1 MAALSSLALSFVEAN
16 DNKSLVITDITGID
30 GSTDWETSDIHIAD
44 VDGSTYTLQLDI
56 SITTSDGTVV
66 TYTPIDLEDEF
77 GDFATA
83 DNLVFTIDCSLLKV
97 DGTAIGSS
105 TDELPDGIWE
115 VKYSLIT
122 LLPTPTEYTS
132 TTYNT
137 LIYGVVKSG
146 VYEKLRAI
154 PTNYNCNK
162 NMDDFETREAMFAYA
177 YLIGMEASSFTA
189 REEELLNQLSV
200 LERLITNA
208 SNNTW

>member
-30 GSTDWETSDIHIAD
+30 GSTDWETSDINIAD
-44 VDGSTYTLQLDI
+44 VDGVTYTLEMDI

-66 TYTPIDLEDEF
+66 TYDTIDLEDEF
-77 GDFATA
+77 GDFTTA
-83 DNLVFTIDCSLLKV
+83 DDLVFTIDCSLLKV

-122 LLPTPTEYTS
+122 LPSTEYTS